1 MASNGKTELH
11 LPDLSAQQLI
21 LGTVVVGLVILGF
34 WLLFRFYQVIL
45 LLMAGI
51 VVSLALKPAVDRLK
65 ARGVPPAVAVGLL
78 YGAMLIVAIL
88 FLRFGAPLIADQ
100 ASNIGAQLGEI
111 YTSFRQALQNMPNLL
126 MRRLAELLPA
136 TPSLPQALPGDV
148 AAETDTASTINQGMH
163 YVGLGSLA
171 IFHIG
176 AIFLIGF
183 FWTIESERIIRSGV
197 GLLPLGRREAARD
210 LITQIEQR
218 VSGYVAGQLL
228 ISVILGALSMVAYF
242 IIGLPYAP
250 VLGLF
255 VAIMEII
262 PVIGPLIGA
271 VPALVLGFSI
281 SPLAALWTVVAA
293 LVIHQLE
300 ANVLSPRV
308 MKRTLGMRPLVTL
321 LALTAFGT
329 LFGILGALIA
339 LPLAAVL
346 QLLFDRFLVDA
357 PSQVDQS
364 DQRDSVGLLRYET
377 QEFIEDVRK
386 VIRQREDEGSSPEKA
401 SETTEDKLEAIAL
414 DLDSLLSQTPRPEAA
429 S

>member
-1 MASNGKTELH
+1 MASNGKAELH

-111 YTSFRQALQNMPNLL
+111 YASFRQALQNMPNLL

-136 TPSLPQALPGDV
+136 TPSLPQALPGDA

-176 AIFLIGF
+176 AIFLIAF

-386 VIRQREDEGSSPEKA
+386 VIRQREDEGSGPEKA

>member
-1 MASNGKTELH
+1 MTSNGKTELH

-21 LGTVVVGLVILGF
+21 LGTVIVGLVILGF
-34 WLLFRFYQVIL
+34 WLVFRFYEVIL

-78 YGAMLIVAIL
+78 YGVMLIVAIL
-88 FLRFGAPLIADQ
+88 FLRFGAPLIANQ
-100 ASNIGAQLGEI
+100 TATIGAQLGEI
-111 YTSFRQALQNMPNLL
+111 YASMRQSIQNVPNLL
-126 MRRLAELLPA
+126 IQRLAELLPP
-136 TPSLPQALPGDV
+136 TPALPQALPADV
-148 AAETDTASTINQGMH
+148 AVETDTASTISQAMR

-176 AIFLIGF
+176 AIFLIAF

-210 LITQIEQR
+210 LIGQIEQR
-218 VSGYVAGQLL
+218 VGGYVAGQLL
-228 ISVILGALSMVAYF
+228 LSLIIGALSMGAYF

-255 VAIMEII
+255 VGIMEII
-262 PVIGPLIGA
+262 PVVGPLIGA
-271 VPALVLGFSI
+271 VPALVIGFSI
-281 SPLAALWTVVAA
+281 SPLTALWTVLAA
-293 LVIHQLE
+293 LIIHQLE

-308 MKRTLGMRPLVTL
+308 MRRTLGMRPLVTL

-357 PSQVDQS
+357 PSQVEQS
-364 DQRDSVGLLRYET
+364 DQRDSIGLLRYET
-377 QEFIEDVRK
+377 QEFVEDVRK
-386 VIRQREDEGSSPEKA
+386 VIRRREDEDAVFEEGSG
-401 SETTEDKLEAIAL
+401 TMEDRLEAIAL
-414 DLDSLLSQTPRPEAA
+414 DLDSLLSQIRRPGVGL
-429 S
+429 

>member
-1 MASNGKTELH
+1 MTSNGKTELH

-21 LGTVVVGLVILGF
+21 LGTVIVGLVILGF
-34 WLLFRFYQVIL
+34 WLVFRFYEVIL

-78 YGAMLIVAIL
+78 YGVMLIVAIL
-88 FLRFGAPLIADQ
+88 FLRFGAPLIANQ
-100 ASNIGAQLGEI
+100 TATIGAQLGEI
-111 YTSFRQALQNMPNLL
+111 YASMRQSIQNVPNLL
-126 MRRLAELLPA
+126 IQRLAELLPP
-136 TPSLPQALPGDV
+136 TPALPQALPADV
-148 AAETDTASTINQGMH
+148 AVETDTASTISQAMR

-176 AIFLIGF
+176 AIFLIAF
-183 FWTIESERIIRSGV
+183 FWTIESERSIRSGV

-210 LITQIEQR
+210 LIGQIEQR
-218 VSGYVAGQLL
+218 VGGYVAGQLL
-228 ISVILGALSMVAYF
+228 LSLIIGALSMGAYF

-255 VAIMEII
+255 VGIMEII
-262 PVIGPLIGA
+262 PVVGPLIGA
-271 VPALVLGFSI
+271 VPALVIGFSI
-281 SPLAALWTVVAA
+281 SPLTALWTVLAA
-293 LVIHQLE
+293 LIIHQLE

-308 MKRTLGMRPLVTL
+308 MRRTLGMRPLVTL

-357 PSQVDQS
+357 PSQVEQS
-364 DQRDSVGLLRYET
+364 DQRDSIGLLRYET
-377 QEFIEDVRK
+377 QEFVEDVRK
-386 VIRQREDEGSSPEKA
+386 VIRRREDEDAVFEEGSG
-401 SETTEDKLEAIAL
+401 TMEDRLEAIAL
-414 DLDSLLSQTPRPEAA
+414 DLDSLLSQIRRPGVGL
-429 S
+429 